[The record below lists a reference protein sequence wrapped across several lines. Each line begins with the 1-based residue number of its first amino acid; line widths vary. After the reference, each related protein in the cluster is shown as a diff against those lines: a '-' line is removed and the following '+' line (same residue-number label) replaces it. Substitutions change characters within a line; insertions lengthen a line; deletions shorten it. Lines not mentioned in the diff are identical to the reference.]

1 MELRSL
7 RTANAELE
15 LEEPVEEEPEELD
28 EPPAARPAVEEAAP
42 AALDPEPLEELELE
56 EARVVPLP
64 DTVSPTWPDSE
75 TIVPSSGA

>member
-28 EPPAARPAVEEAAP
+28 EPAPAPARPPVDEAAP
-42 AALDPEPLEELELE
+42 AVLDPEPLEELALD

-64 DTVSPTWPDSE
+64 DTVSPT
-75 TIVPSSGA
+75 